1 MDEKHLGIGAHSDY
15 VAAMK
20 QTAEKNNVPLV
31 DLYSMSRMEL
41 KESRR
46 EKQQK
51 MVHVLPG
58 GRVQE
63 SSGEI
68 RG

>member
-1 MDEKHLGIGAHSDY
+1 MQQDEGTGFISGL
-15 VAAMK
+15 AADK
-20 QTAEKNNVPLV
+20 VVKK
-31 DLYSMSRMEL
+31 SW
-41 KESRR
+41 R
-46 EKQQK
+46 EEQQK